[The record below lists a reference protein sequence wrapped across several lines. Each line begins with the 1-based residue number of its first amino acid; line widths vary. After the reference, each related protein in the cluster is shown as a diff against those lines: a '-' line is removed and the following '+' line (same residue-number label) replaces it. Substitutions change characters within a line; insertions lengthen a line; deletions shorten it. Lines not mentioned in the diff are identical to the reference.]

1 MPQEN
6 IDDFIRRLE
15 QDDKESQ
22 RLITPVAYGKL
33 RGIAPQQIYY
43 HIRTKK
49 LETEVCDCGRR
60 CIRIED
66 ADELLRAL
74 GKLPEHQGC
83 SSADRSERSD
93 RDEDLD
99 RDGQAPEELE
109 R

>member
-1 MPQEN
+1 MSETPIHEN

-33 RGIAPQQIYY
+33 RGIAPQQVYY
-43 HIRTKK
+43 YIRTKK

-74 GKLPEHQGC
+74 GKLPPRDE
-83 SSADRSERSD
+83 AEPD

-99 RDGQAPEELE
+99 RDSQAPFET
-109 R
+109 